1 MDRAYLGEYN
11 GQKGVARQ
19 LTPRECF
26 RLMGFND
33 DYRIVVH
40 DNMAWRQAGN
50 AIVVNVLEA
59 IIDEMIN
66 KGLLK
71 C

>member
-1 MDRAYLGEYN
+1 
-11 GQKGVARQ
+11 
-19 LTPRECF
+19 
-26 RLMGFND
+26 MGFND
-33 DYRIVVH
+33 DYKIVVH

-59 IIDEMIN
+59 IIDEMID